1 MLVGSKRQKK
11 SESQAVVIDDK
22 ENDRL
27 RANGKN
33 TIKNTCINYNVNFL
47 DSTIWVP
54 HLHLHDEQ
62 KIILQQ
68 KLWLDDVIMNAA
80 SKLLRQQFPSKKGL
94 QSTLVAA
101 TSNCKLEGG
110 ATQILH
116 VRSNHW
122 VCVSK

>member
-1 MLVGSKRQKK
+1 MTF
-11 SESQAVVIDDK
+11 I
-22 ENDRL
+22 
-27 RANGKN
+27 
-33 TIKNTCINYNVNFL
+33 Y
-47 DSTIWVP
+47 
-54 HLHLHDEQ
+54 HDEQ

-116 VRSNHW
+116 VRSKPSG
-122 VCVSK
+122 VYQSE

>member
-1 MLVGSKRQKK
+1 MTF
-11 SESQAVVIDDK
+11 I
-22 ENDRL
+22 
-27 RANGKN
+27 
-33 TIKNTCINYNVNFL
+33 Y
-47 DSTIWVP
+47 
-54 HLHLHDEQ
+54 HDEQ

-68 KLWLDDVIMNAA
+68 KLWLDDIIMNAA

-110 ATQILH
+110 ATQVLY

-122 VCVSK
+122 VCIQVNDDKSLVEVYDSKYKSLPMAAVDQILQLIQSPKDAVTINCKTMQV